1 MTARQIVA
9 WTLTAVALYGL
20 LLLTC
25 ALFWATTAAILGAPL
40 P

>member
-1 MTARQIVA
+1 MTARQIVT

-20 LLLTC
+20 LLLSC
-25 ALFWATTAAILGAPL
+25 ALFWTVTTALLGSPL